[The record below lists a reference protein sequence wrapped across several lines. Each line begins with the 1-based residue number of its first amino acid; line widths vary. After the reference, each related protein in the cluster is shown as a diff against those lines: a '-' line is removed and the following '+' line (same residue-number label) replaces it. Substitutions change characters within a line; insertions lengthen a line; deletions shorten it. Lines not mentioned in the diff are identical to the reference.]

1 MEGLL
6 WYMRVAVKIINS
18 ADGVLTVGDIKKLR
32 PEIARDLI
40 KRKIAVPLNGSV
52 PSPFEVEAKDIQIT
66 KTKLL

>member
-6 WYMRVAVKIINS
+6 WYMRVEVRIINS
-18 ADGVLTVGDIKKLR
+18 ADGVLNVGDIKKLR

-40 KRKIAVPLNGSV
+40 KRKIAVPVQQIKGV
-52 PSPFEVEAKDIQIT
+52 FEVDTKEVTIT